1 MESSPPW
8 DVWPKLTTD
17 KVSPTSGAIRGTR
30 APVPTS
36 SSSATPRATRPST
49 GTCSPAARSG
59 TAAADVAVDRPGP
72 VPDADA
78 AGTQPADRNSL
89 AAQRIGALKQAV
101 GDPELADLN
110 TSELSE
116 QTSPADLLG
125 QAGMMPFLT
134 ARRLIITQGYWARL
148 EKRLNAS
155 ESKESAAHHEAAQ
168 LLLGLATLPETS
180 DIVFWEEKGVD
191 KRRALWKGFT
201 LPGKEGGED
210 RKIPGLQELIKQ
222 GVVTA
227 EEAGTPDI
235 KVLSGWLQRH
245 AKAKAI
251 DIAPAAVKL
260 LTDFIGPNL
269 RQLDNELEKLAV
281 YATGRA
287 ITPDDVKL
295 LVSDAS
301 EALIW
306 DLTDA
311 LSQRDGRKAM
321 RSLYELR
328 RGDANAF
335 YLLTMIAR
343 QYRIIIKVKAA
354 KVAVSLSGATSG
366 SSR

>member
-1 MESSPPW
+1 M
-8 DVWPKLTTD
+8 VYLLL
-17 KVSPTSGAIRGTR
+17 
-30 APVPTS
+30 
-36 SSSATPRATRPST
+36 
-49 GTCSPAARSG
+49 
-59 TAAADVAVDRPGP
+59 
-72 VPDADA
+72 
-78 AGTQPADRNSL
+78 NSDEYL
-89 AAQRIGALKQAV
+89 AAQRIEALKQAV

-134 ARRLIITQGYWARL
+134 ERRLIITQGYWARL
-148 EKRLNAS
+148 EKRLSAS
-155 ESKESAAHHEAAQ
+155 DAKESAAHHDAAR

-201 LPGKEGGED
+201 LPGKEGGEN

-222 GVVTA
+222 GVVA
-227 EEAGTPDI
+227 VEEAGTPDI
-235 KVLSGWLQRH
+235 KVLPGWLQRH
-245 AKAKAI
+245 AKAKGI

-260 LTDFIGPNL
+260 LTDFVGPNL
-269 RQLDNELEKLAV
+269 RQLDNEVEKLAA
-281 YATGRA
+281 YAAGRT

-321 RSLYELR
+321 RALYELR

-354 KVAVSLSGATSG
+354 MDGGYNTPDDIARYVKESPYPVKKAQPLARAYSFTELDHIMERLLTADMAMKTGADVETEIDILVAELT
-366 SSR
+366 RRR